1 MPPSD
6 SGRVNCLS
14 AYGLFLADDFVV
26 LDSVGAGL
34 FDAGRVSGIP
44 QAQWLFRSE
53 TIAVPRSGYSD
64 PGVDPRLD
72 VFVDLKRWNAATPPG
87 AAREY
92 PCLVW
97 VGSPHEIDGVRLDAS
112 GERLLTSEGFLGL
125 TLVPRLESNSAFF
138 NASSTA
144 FFQSRELRLRGR
156 QEELRFVARTI
167 WPKDFRLDPCQPLT
181 PIKPTPQAIRDFVRG
196 DYRLG
201 QGRGAQSPFATRL
214 VWQRHPESALHRP
227 GRPLIGLLLNGAQG
241 DDDEA
246 HAGHFCLVTGR
257 VGQEGQMHDWLVAN
271 YYTLDT
277 ESEKGIIAS
286 MLPMENY
293 LADVNS
299 GQAWYRPSWMLV
311 ASLRDERTAAQLSS
325 ALVRVFD
332 QFYRRRLAYQHAAAN
347 CAGISISTLRTIG
360 WNVPALG
367 ATSWTKAMAALP
379 LVSASTGKLGKG
391 KAAFDYLAED
401 QTCLLPALAFEQ
413 AAADLL
419 QLVSGQATRPLTT
432 FETLLV
438 SDVEEIILVRIPQ
451 LPSSRVWGYYPVA
464 GVSEFQ
470 WRLPQD
476 PARQKIIPVAP
487 RIFPAQ
493 FKDPA
498 LPYRKPLR
506 SDYAVTA
513 WVAGFLLLG
522 GWLLRSLSHRRK
534 GKRVSEYGND

>member
-1 MPPSD
+1 MSTAD
-6 SGRVNCLS
+6 SGRVNQS
-14 AYGLFLADDFVV
+14 PAYGLFAADDFV
-26 LDSVGAGL
+26 LNDGSGAGL
-34 FDAGRVSGIP
+34 LADRRNPVIP

-53 TIAVPRSGYSD
+53 TIAVPRSGYVELGFD
-64 PGVDPRLD
+64 PHLH
-72 VFVDLKRWNAATPPG
+72 VFENLKAWNAAAPPG
-87 AAREY
+87 SARDR
-92 PCLVW
+92 PALVW
-97 VGSPHEIDGVRLDAS
+97 VGSPHVIDGARLDAG
-112 GERLLTSEGFLGL
+112 GEHLLTPEGSLDFA
-125 TLVPRLESNSAFF
+125 LVPRLESNSAFY

-144 FFQSRELRLRGR
+144 FFHSRELRLRGW
-156 QEELRFVARTI
+156 QDKQHFVARTI
-167 WPKDFRLDPCQPLT
+167 WPEDFRLDPCVPRTLIGAT
-181 PIKPTPQAIRDFVRG
+181 PRAIRDFVRG
-196 DYRLG
+196 NYRPGEG
-201 QGRGAQSPFATRL
+201 QGAQSAFATRL
-214 VWQRHPESALHRP
+214 VWRRSPDSTRHRP

-271 YYTLDT
+271 YYTLET

-293 LADVNS
+293 LTDVNS

-311 ASLRDERTAAQLSS
+311 ASLRDERTAVHLNS

-347 CAGISISTLRTIG
+347 CAGISISILRTIG
-360 WNVPALG
+360 WNVPVLG

-401 QTCLLPALAFEQ
+401 RTCLLPALAFEQ

-419 QLVSGQATRPLTT
+419 QLVSSQATRPLTA

-438 SDVEEIILVRIPQ
+438 RDVEEIMLVRIPQ

-464 GVSEFQ
+464 SLAEYQ

-476 PARQKIIPVAP
+476 PSRQKIIPVAP

-493 FKDPA
+493 FKETA
-498 LPYRKPLR
+498 SPYRKPLR

-513 WVAGFLLLG
+513 WVAGFMLLG
-522 GWLLRSLSHRRK
+522 GWLLRSLSHRRR
-534 GKRVSEYGND
+534 GKRISE